1 MFNIPVRND
10 NSIFVSIA
18 AYRDKDCVN
27 TILSCFEKASNPN
40 NIFIGVCQQ
49 NKKDDQDC
57 IFNQLQDKLL
67 KYKNNIRIIR
77 IPYFEA
83 KGPTYARYLCSTLW
97 NGENYYLQIDSHIR
111 FAKNWDTLAINM
123 INKIISTT
131 QSKKPVLS
139 YYSKI
144 IEDSEKDNITTV
156 PRICKAF
163 FNDRGMIS
171 FQGAEEL
178 PISDMPYQTPYIAAG
193 FIFAN
198 SSFLYEIP
206 FDPYLPNLFVGEE
219 ILLSI
224 RFWTHGWDIY
234 SPNTN
239 IVFHKYT
246 RKDEPHVWD
255 DNKFD
260 DRDAFA
266 KVKNIIKLSKDPI
279 PETLN
284 KQLEYYSLGNA
295 RPIEDYYKFAKIDI
309 ENKKVNSNFC
319 RKNNIDNKIETF
331 TELLIPRKHYEK
343 FEQSIPKYK
352 NDLSNKYL
360 FLLVMLLFI
369 IFLYC
374 YIKFKTSY
382 I

>member
-18 AYRDKDCVN
+18 AYRDKDCAN
-27 TILSCFEKASNPN
+27 TILSCFEKAQNPN
-40 NIFIGVCQQ
+40 NIFIGICQQ
-49 NKKDDQDC
+49 NKKEDQDC
-57 IFNQLQDKLL
+57 FFNELQQKLQ

-77 IPYFEA
+77 IPFYEA

-111 FAKNWDTLAINM
+111 FAKNWDALAIDM
-123 INKIISTT
+123 INKIKTT
-131 QSKKPVLS
+131 TSSQKPVLS

-171 FQGAEEL
+171 FLGAEEV
-178 PISDMPYQTPYIAAG
+178 PISDMPYQTPYVAAG
-193 FIFAN
+193 FIFVN
-198 SSFLYEIP
+198 SSFLYELP

-219 ILLSI
+219 MLLSI
-224 RFWTHGWDIY
+224 RFWTNGWDIY
-234 SPNTN
+234 SPSKN

-260 DRDAFA
+260 DLDAFA
-266 KVKNIIKLSKDPI
+266 KVKNLIGLSTEPV
-279 PETLN
+279 PEILN
-284 KQLEYYSLGNA
+284 KQLEEYGLGKT
-295 RPIEDYYKFAKIDI
+295 RKLEDYYKFANIDI
-309 ENKKVNSNFC
+309 VNKKVNSNFC
-319 RKNNIDNKIETF
+319 RQNNVDDKVEKFI
-331 TELLIPRKHYEK
+331 ELLIPRKDYEK
-343 FEQSIPKYK
+343 FEQTIPKQNKDIPYK
-352 NDLSNKYL
+352 FILG
-360 FLLVMLLFI
+360 FLLLLIFI
-369 IFLYC
+369 YIYC
-374 YIKFKTSY
+374 YYKY
-382 I
+382 